1 MAQPSSAGEL
11 NAVSLETGLL
21 EQWASEKTFQ
31 ASIDGRRNN
40 APFIFLEGPPTANG
54 KPGIHHVVARAY
66 KDLVCRWKAME
77 GFLVERKGGWDTHGL
92 PVEIEVQKRL
102 DLMSNEAIEAYG
114 MAEFN
119 QACRESVWTYEAAW
133 REMTER
139 MAYWVDLDN
148 PYVTLHNDYVESA
161 WWALKQMFDKGLLYR
176 GHKVLPYCPQTGTS
190 YSSHEVALGY
200 KEVEEPSVY
209 VKFKLVDDNASILA
223 WTTTP
228 WTLPGNVGLAVG
240 PDVTYARCR
249 IKEAAGE
256 AWKGA
261 GGADVGEE
269 VILAKDLMKE
279 VLRHHV
285 DIVEEFPGSSLV
297 GRSYEPL
304 FPQAV
309 PRGESKTAWTVLAAD
324 WVTTTDGTGVV
335 HTAVMYGEDDYN
347 LGMETGL
354 PAHHTVGMDGAFV
367 EGTHP
372 DLDGKYVKACDET
385 IISLLSSPGG
395 SNGSGPDSG
404 LLYREKDYLHDY
416 PHCWRTDHPLLYYAM
431 DSWFVRMTAV
441 KENLL
446 RFNEKV
452 EWAPDWVGE
461 GRFGEWL
468 RNVKD
473 WAISRERYWGT
484 PLPVWRSESGE
495 MKCVGSIQE
504 LQDEVAKAVAAGIEN
519 PDCPSNVDL
528 HRPVVDGF
536 TLLSDT
542 GEPMER
548 EPFVMDCWFDSGCA
562 PFAQWHHPFDNE
574 STFNASFPV
583 DYICEGVD
591 QTRGWFY
598 TLLAVS
604 ATVFDDMAYKRCLSL
619 GLILD
624 AEGKKM
630 SKSRGNIV
638 DPWDHFNREG
648 ADATR
653 WYMVTAGAP
662 WNPMKFD
669 PNGVRETYAKM
680 FLTTWNVYKF
690 HADYASLDGFDP
702 EAQSIPVQNR
712 SALDRWI
719 LSRLHTVANA
729 YHDNFCNWHFHKA
742 CRDLEDFMVN
752 DVSNWYVRRSRRRLW
767 DEGDS
772 QDKLACQH
780 TLHEVLETVCRL
792 VAPVSPFMVDH
803 IHRNL
808 TGHSVHTADWPLGV
822 PGTLEGATAD
832 AWDEEAAKA
841 TAVLP
846 PQDLE
851 LEKTMALV
859 RELAEAG
866 RRIRIEGG
874 RRQRLPCAQGW
885 IVSAPDLTAF
895 HDILA
900 EELNVESILVENDL
914 DRFQKIELAPNFRAL
929 APKARAEVNN
939 VANAIRNSEDP
950 EGLLSAINQGTA
962 EVLGIAIEPAD
973 VEVKRVEREGF
984 AAQTVEAVGLD
995 DNLQVSLVLDM
1006 NDTPALLSKGMARDI
1021 VRRVQ
1026 AKRKDLNLE
1035 IEATIDLEIWM
1046 TNAPAMRDEDEHWV
1060 ATETRAAGCAFHPT
1074 DAQPPEGADRFE
1086 VDGTVVHFTVK

>member
-1 MAQPSSAGEL
+1 M
-11 NAVSLETGLL
+11 
-21 EQWASEKTFQ
+21 
-31 ASIDGRRNN
+31 
-40 APFIFLEGPPTANG
+40 
-54 KPGIHHVVARAY
+54 
-66 KDLVCRWKAME
+66 
-77 GFLVERKGGWDTHGL
+77 
-92 PVEIEVQKRL
+92 
-102 DLMSNEAIEAYG
+102 
-114 MAEFN
+114 
-119 QACRESVWTYEAAW
+119 
-133 REMTER
+133 
-139 MAYWVDLDN
+139 
-148 PYVTLHNDYVESA
+148 
-161 WWALKQMFDKGLLYR
+161 
-176 GHKVLPYCPQTGTS
+176 
-190 YSSHEVALGY
+190 
-200 KEVEEPSVY
+200 
-209 VKFKLVDDNASILA
+209 
-223 WTTTP
+223 
-228 WTLPGNVGLAVG
+228 
-240 PDVTYARCR
+240 
-249 IKEAAGE
+249 
-256 AWKGA
+256 
-261 GGADVGEE
+261 
-269 VILAKDLMKE
+269 
-279 VLRHHV
+279 
-285 DIVEEFPGSSLV
+285 
-297 GRSYEPL
+297 
-304 FPQAV
+304 
-309 PRGESKTAWTVLAAD
+309 
-324 WVTTTDGTGVV
+324 
-335 HTAVMYGEDDYN
+335 
-347 LGMETGL
+347 
-354 PAHHTVGMDGAFV
+354 
-367 EGTHP
+367 
-372 DLDGKYVKACDET
+372 
-385 IISLLSSPGG
+385 
-395 SNGSGPDSG
+395 
-404 LLYREKDYLHDY
+404 
-416 PHCWRTDHPLLYYAM
+416 
-431 DSWFVRMTAV
+431 
-441 KENLL
+441 
-446 RFNEKV
+446 
-452 EWAPDWVGE
+452 
-461 GRFGEWL
+461 
-468 RNVKD
+468 
-473 WAISRERYWGT
+473 
-484 PLPVWRSESGE
+484 
-495 MKCVGSIQE
+495 
-504 LQDEVAKAVAAGIEN
+504 
-519 PDCPSNVDL
+519 
-528 HRPVVDGF
+528 
-536 TLLSDT
+536 
-542 GEPMER
+542 
-548 EPFVMDCWFDSGCA
+548 
-562 PFAQWHHPFDNE
+562 
-574 STFNASFPV
+574 

-702 EAQSIPVQNR
+702 DAQSIPVENR

-767 DEGDS
+767 DEADS

-939 VANAIRNSEDP
+939 VANAIRNADDP
-950 EGLLSAINQGTA
+950 EGLLNAINQGTA
-962 EVLGIAIEPAD
+962 EVLGVAIEPAD

-1046 TNAPAMRDEDEHWV
+1046 TNTPAMREEDENWV

>member
-519 PDCPSNVDL
+519 PDCPSDVDL

-542 GEPMER
+542 GEPMKR